1 MPLAVAGCADFSLA
15 SAAPALRTIGISI
28 MMDVDRS
35 DPLSTSSRGT
45 VESVL
50 SGEFVILLVPKD
62 LESIVKE
69 ILDVL

>member
-1 MPLAVAGCADFSLA
+1 
-15 SAAPALRTIGISI
+15 

-69 ILDVL
+69 ILDELQGNVFGRAALGWHMSRIGG